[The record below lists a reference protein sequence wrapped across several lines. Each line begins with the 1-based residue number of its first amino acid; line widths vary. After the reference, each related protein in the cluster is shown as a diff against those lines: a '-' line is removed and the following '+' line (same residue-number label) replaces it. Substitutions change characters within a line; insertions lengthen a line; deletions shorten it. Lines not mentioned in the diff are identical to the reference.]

1 MCGACSIPFVAH
13 DARFDRLEHAIAGRP
28 GGQAA
33 EASELRRFDGRIGIP
48 SARIRLIQLDHG
60 VGHRLAGAVEDP
72 HAQLQVIAG
81 RIGRRHLA
89 EARVGRQAEM
99 KERANGLR

>member
-1 MCGACSIPFVAH
+1 MCGACSMPFV
-13 DARFDRLEHAIAGRP
+13 RTTPGLIVWNTQSPAGPVGRRP
-28 GGQAA
+28 KPLNAG
-33 EASELRRFDGRIGIP
+33 ASTAGIGIP
-48 SARIRLIQLDHG
+48 SIRVRLIQLDHG

-89 EARVGRQAEM
+89 EARVGGQAEV
-99 KERANGLR
+99 KERTDGLR